1 MQKRRKNGEGTIY
14 QRPNGLWVCE
24 ITLGFDAD
32 GKRLKKTLSSMDL
45 EKLQKKIN
53 DTKFLADRGQ
63 LADPSSYTLSSWIEF
78 WLENYKKNS
87 IKPTTLDCYY
97 YAYEQHIRDSIG
109 HNKLDKVNP
118 VLLQKRINEI
128 SDDGYS
134 SSAISKV
141 YIVLNQSMTQAV
153 KNNLIYRNPC
163 DAIILPKSKPRQ
175 VMALSAD
182 EQVRFEANCP
192 DTTYGRMFLF
202 ALQTGMRIGEILALV
217 WDDIDFENRIIYVN
231 KTVSTVVNRDRTKD
245 DPKTKQVIDTTKTKS
260 GMRTIPM
267 SNKCYDLLKTQE
279 MNKTGVFCFSSAN
292 GKVIMG
298 RNARK
303 AFDKI
308 LEKAEIS
315 VSYTIHSLRHTF
327 ATRLIEKGA
336 NIKAVSEILGHKSI
350 QITLDTY
357 SHVST
362 DFKHDTINLLN

>member
-87 IKPTTLDCYY
+87 IKPKTLDCYY
-97 YAYEQHIRDSIG
+97 YAYEQHIRGSIG
-109 HNKLDKVNP
+109 KYKLDKLNP
-118 VLLQKRINEI
+118 IIIQSVINDMN
-128 SDDGYS
+128 SNNYS
-134 SSAISKV
+134 LSTIKKV
-141 YIVLNQSMTQAV
+141 YIVLNQCLTQAV
-153 KNNLIYRNPC
+153 NNDMLYRNPC
-163 DAIILPKSKPRQ
+163 NAVTLPKSQPRKIVAMSLEDQ
-175 VMALSAD
+175 KL
-182 EQVRFEANCP
+182 FEKACP

-202 ALQTGMRIGEILALV
+202 ALQTGMRLGEILALTWEDV
-217 WDDIDFENRIIYVN
+217 DFDKKILSVN
-231 KTVSTVVNRDRTKD
+231 KNAITVVNRNPEVEGTR
-245 DPKTKQVIDTTKTKS
+245 KQIIDTTKTES
-260 GMRTIPM
+260 GNRTIPM
-267 SNKCYDLLKTQE
+267 SNKCCELLQSQYQTEQ
-279 MNKTGVFCFSSAN
+279 GVFCFPSTN
-292 GKVIMG
+292 GNLLME
-298 RNARK
+298 RNVRR
-303 AFDKI
+303 AFDRIVKESGI
-308 LEKAEIS
+308 DT
-315 VSYTIHSLRHTF
+315 SYTIHSLRHTF
-327 ATRLIEKGA
+327 ATRLLEKGA

>member
-1 MQKRRKNGEGTIY
+1 MKRRKNGEGTIY

-45 EKLQKKIN
+45 ENLQKKIN

-78 WLENYKKNS
+78 WLDNYKKNS
-87 IKPTTLDCYY
+87 VKPTTLDCYY
-97 YAYEQHIRDSIG
+97 YAYEQHIKNYIG
-109 HNKLDKVNP
+109 HYKLDKLNSV
-118 VLLQKRINEI
+118 VLQKRINEI
-128 SDDGYS
+128 SEQGYS
-134 SSAISKV
+134 SSAINKV
-141 YIVLNQSMTQAV
+141 YIVLNQSLSKAV
-153 KNNLIYRNPC
+153 RNNLIYRNPC
-163 DAIILPKSKPRQ
+163 EALTLPKPKPRKI
-175 VMALSAD
+175 MALSLE
-182 EQVRFEANCP
+182 EQNRFEANCP

-217 WDDIDFENRIIYVN
+217 WDDIDFENQIIYVN
-231 KTVSTVVNRDRTKD
+231 KTVSTVVNRDGTKD
-245 DPKTKQVIDTTKTKS
+245 DPKTKQVIDTTKTQS
-260 GMRTIPM
+260 GTRTIPM
-267 SNKCYDLLKTQE
+267 SNKCYDLLKAQE
-279 MNKTGVFCFSSAN
+279 ENKTGVFCFSSAN

-303 AFDKI
+303 AFEHI
-308 LEKAEIS
+308 LERAEITE
-315 VSYTIHSLRHTF
+315 SYTIHSLRHTF
-327 ATRLIEKGA
+327 ATRLLEKGA